1 MGACQVSFLHRTSL
15 ITYLSSCR
23 LQSRFASDLPR
34 HFYDRYDAD
43 RLLDSL
49 GLTPEAIASTIVAAL

>member
-1 MGACQVSFLHRTSL
+1 MSASISL
-15 ITYLSSCR
+15 CVGI
-23 LQSRFASDLPR
+23 PR